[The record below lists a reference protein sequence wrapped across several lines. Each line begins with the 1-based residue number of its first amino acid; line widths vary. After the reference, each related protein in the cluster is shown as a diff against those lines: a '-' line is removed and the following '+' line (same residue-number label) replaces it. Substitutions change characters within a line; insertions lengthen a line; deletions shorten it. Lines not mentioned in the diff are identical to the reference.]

1 MRISDWSSDV
11 CSSDLKRTD
20 AAGCARARGAAAMK
34 APGTGGGLT
43 FSDLHR
49 AVARDRS
56 SDFLPLVAWVE
67 EEEAYR
73 CIDAAWCYACE
84 LTPAADM
91 FAHVQN
97 GRAACRER
105 VCTYVYISAVAEP
118 YRKKPTSTVNN
129 A

>member
-11 CSSDLKRTD
+11 CSSDLLGRRRLSRAAGLSRGARAGARADPRGARKRTD

-49 AVARDRS
+49 AVARDRY

-67 EEEAYR
+67 EEAIGR
-73 CIDAAWCYACE
+73 
-84 LTPAADM
+84 
-91 FAHVQN
+91 AHVRTPVTN
-97 GRAACRER
+97 APL
-105 VCTYVYISAVAEP
+105 VC
-118 YRKKPTSTVNN
+118 
-129 A
+129 